1 MSHQEIEELRRRLE
15 EAERR
20 QTEAERRQIEAEQ
33 QLSEERLQ
41 TRETTL
47 PEFLDVCHAHLFL
60 GLTVQEDR
68 DSSTKGDPANVDD
81 KLRPDTIR
89 EWTGFPKEQ
98 VAIWKDIMDTAFVT
112 ERHFPPLLALKVF
125 GKEVRERMLS
135 SELNLSYFER
145 QTVESRVASVVKQL
159 HSNPRLRQIF
169 CLNGDVTFENHANT
183 LTDESKVVADMES
196 LSLTQEQPR
205 RSGRL
210 AAKQSDKVRLLPPA
224 QSPAR
229 SQGATPPRQSRPRAD
244 QFCVYSKGPGGKVPG
259 FIIEYKAPHKLSL
272 AHINAGLQDMEVDQV
287 VRYQQDET
295 PEDICR
301 RVVAAVI
308 TQTFSYMIKGGLE
321 YGYVCTG
328 EAFIFLRVLPN
339 DPSTAYYYLSV
350 PKEDV
355 GETTGWTGDLN
366 DDNRLHLTALG
377 QVLAFTLRALR
388 TPPRGTGWT
397 NWAVTRLATWEMV
410 YDDLLGEI
418 SEQNVPSSDLKPSPQ
433 SRQEYCRMSPVKTR
447 SKYALAN
454 VASCNPSQG
463 PTSSDLGDDSSDEF
477 DSNTPSRRP
486 PHCSFTQLPAL
497 SSLSTGTAQSQR
509 GSRSKG
515 KSRQYCTQQCL
526 LGLRTTWGS
535 LDRECTNVL
544 DHGVDRHQIDLAMLI
559 RLLDDQLS
567 TDALWPNM
575 DLGCESL
582 HIHGTRGAL
591 FKVTLLSHGY
601 TFVAKGSPIEFAE
614 SSKHEESVYSRLTEI
629 QGVFVPVLVGSLV
642 LRRSFSY
649 DGIAEIVH
657 LMFMG
662 YAGGTLA
669 KRGEIDRRRLVRQAE
684 NALHAIHRLGVLHN
698 DPILGN
704 MIWNEETSHVMFIDF
719 ERARF
724 QKRRAPLGPISP
736 NQKRK

>member
-20 QTEAERRQIEAEQ
+20 QTEAERQ
-33 QLSEERLQ
+33 
-41 TRETTL
+41 TTL
-47 PEFLDVCHAHLFL
+47 PEFLDACHAHLFL

-81 KLRPDTIR
+81 KLRPDKIR

-112 ERHFPPLLALKVF
+112 ERHFSPLLALKVL

-135 SELNLSYFER
+135 SELDLSYFER

-205 RSGRL
+205 RSGCL
-210 AAKQSDKVRLLPPA
+210 AAKQSGKVRLLPPA

-229 SQGATPPRQSRPRAD
+229 SQRATPPRQSRPRAD
-244 QFCVYSKGPGGKVPG
+244 QFCVYNKGPGGKVPG

-328 EAFIFLRVLPN
+328 EAFIFLRVLPD

-377 QVLAFTLRALR
+377 QGLAFTLRALR

-418 SEQNVPSSDLKPSPQ
+418 SEQNVPSSDFKPS
-433 SRQEYCRMSPVKTR
+433 

-497 SSLSTGTAQSQR
+497 SSLSTGTTQSQR

-535 LDRECTNVL
+535 LDRECPNVL

-614 SSKHEESVYSRLTEI
+614 SSKHEE
-629 QGVFVPVLVGSLV
+629 VFVPVLVGSLV

-649 DGIAEIVH
+649 DGIAEVVH

-662 YAGGTLA
+662 YAGETLA
-669 KRGEIDRRRLVRQAE
+669 KRGEIDRHRLVRQAE

-698 DPILGN
+698 GPILGN

-736 NQKRK
+736 NQKRKREICTLDSSPNKRSTTFERETQRMRHGLES